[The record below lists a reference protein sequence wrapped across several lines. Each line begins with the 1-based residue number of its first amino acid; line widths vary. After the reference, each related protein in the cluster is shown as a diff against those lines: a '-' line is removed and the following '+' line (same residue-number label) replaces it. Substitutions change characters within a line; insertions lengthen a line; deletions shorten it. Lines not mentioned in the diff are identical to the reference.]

1 MAEADKN
8 KSALPTVYDPGSV
21 EQRIYQ
27 FWEESGAF
35 RADADSQKPK
45 FSIVM
50 PPPNVTGSLHLGHAW
65 NNTLQDIIIR
75 YKRMAGYEAL
85 FLPGTDHAGIATQ
98 TRVEKNLREETGQSR
113 HDLGREAF
121 IERVWDW
128 KNEYGHRITN
138 QVRALGSSCD
148 WSRER
153 FTMDEGLSRAVRT
166 VFVELYNRG
175 LIYRG
180 NRIINWCPRCSTALS
195 DIEVEHMDVQSKL
208 YHVRYPY
215 VDGSGEV
222 VVATTRPETMFAD
235 VAVAVHPDDERYQG
249 RAGKLL
255 KLPLTNREIPV
266 IEDTYV
272 EQEFGTG
279 CVKITPAH
287 DPNDFEVGLRHELEM
302 PQCIDADGI
311 LTDLAGPYSGLTRE
325 EARERVVEDLRQG
338 GYMVEEEELLHA
350 VGHCSRC
357 DTVVEPF
364 LSEQWF
370 VKMAPLA
377 EKALAA
383 LERKEL
389 EFVPERFEKVF
400 SHWLENVRDWC
411 ISRQLWWGHR
421 IPAWYCNNCNE
432 INVAM
437 DEPAAC
443 SHCGSHDL
451 TQEEDVLDTWFSS
464 GLWPFSTMGWP
475 DTEGDY
481 KAFYPTS
488 VLVTAYDILFFWVAR
503 MVFTGLEF
511 TDEMP
516 FEKVVVHG
524 LIRAADGRKMSKSL
538 GNGVDPLDVIAK
550 YGADALR
557 FTLATG
563 TSPGNDQRFYW
574 EKVEGSRNFV
584 NKLWNA
590 SRFVLMNLP
599 EGEALAV
606 LHPDDWNVLDKW
618 IVTRL
623 HQTIDEVSG
632 HLSRYD
638 FGEAGRAL
646 YDFAWDEFCDWYI
659 EFAKLSLYGTDE
671 ASKAQT
677 RAVLVYVLDNL
688 LRLLHPIIPFVTEE
702 IWQSLPEREGK
713 DAASLVRSNWPV
725 SQQAWNSTTAVEQV
739 VQVIEVIR
747 SVRNIRSEMNVAPS
761 KPVNLVIRANSS
773 DSLKLLEAVE
783 SYVKRFCNA
792 ETLEV
797 GQDKTAPEKSV
808 TAVFGGGEVYVPLTD
823 LVDLAAERERLDKE
837 RDRLRTEVERAT
849 KKLGNQQFVAKAPAD
864 VVESERQKASEYQ
877 QRLKSVEERIRA
889 LSND

>member
-1 MAEADKN
+1 MSEGE
-8 KSALPTVYDPGSV
+8 KSGNTLSTVYDPKSV

-35 RADADSQKPK
+35 RADASSFKPK

-75 YKRMAGYEAL
+75 HRRMAGYEAL

-98 TRVEKNLREETGQSR
+98 TRVEKTLREETGQSR

-121 IERVWDW
+121 VEKVWAW
-128 KNEYGHRITN
+128 KHEYGNRITN
-138 QVRALGSSCD
+138 QVRAIGSSCD

-195 DIEVEHMDVQSKL
+195 DIEVEHMDVAGKL
-208 YHVRYPY
+208 YHIRYPY
-215 VDGSGEV
+215 VDGSGDV
-222 VVATTRPETMFAD
+222 VIATTRPETMFAD
-235 VAVAVHPDDERYQG
+235 VAVAVHPDDERYQ
-249 RAGKLL
+249 AKVGKMLQ
-255 KLPLTNREIPV
+255 LPLTDRQIPV
-266 IEDTYV
+266 IADTYV

-287 DPNDFEVGLRHELEM
+287 DPNDFEVGMRHDLPM
-302 PQCIDADGI
+302 PQCINADGV
-311 LTDLAGPYSGLTRE
+311 LTDLAGKYEGLSRE
-325 EARERVVEDLRQG
+325 EARVSVVRDLRAG
-338 GYMVEEEELLHA
+338 GYLVKEEELMHA

-364 LSEQWF
+364 LSDQWF
-370 VKMAPLA
+370 VKMTPLA
-377 EKALAA
+377 ENALAA
-383 LERKEL
+383 LKRREL
-389 EFVPERFEKVF
+389 EFVPDRFEKVF
-400 SHWLENVRDWC
+400 VHWLENVRDWC

-421 IPAWYCNNCNE
+421 IPAWYCNNCGG

-437 DEPAAC
+437 DEPESC
-443 SHCGSHDL
+443 THCGAHDIH
-451 TQEEDVLDTWFSS
+451 QDEDVLDTWFSS

-475 DTEGDY
+475 DETGDY
-481 KAFYPTS
+481 QKFYPTS
-488 VLVTAYDILFFWVAR
+488 ALVTAYDILFFWVAR

-511 TDEMP
+511 TNQMP

-524 LIRAADGRKMSKSL
+524 LIRDGEGRKMSKSL
-538 GNGVDPLDVIAK
+538 GNGVDPLDVIEK

-574 EKVEGSRNFV
+574 EKVEGSRNFI

-590 SRFVLMNLP
+590 SRFVLMNLVPGEDLVVLSP
-599 EGEALAV
+599 ESSS
-606 LHPDDWNVLDKW
+606 VLDKW

-623 HQTIDEVSG
+623 QQTIEEVSS
-632 HLSRYD
+632 HLNRYD

-659 EFAKLSLYGTDE
+659 EFAKLSLYGSDE
-671 ASKAQT
+671 AAKSQT
-677 RAVLVYVLDNL
+677 RSVLVYVLDTL
-688 LRLLHPIIPFVTEE
+688 LRLLHPMIPFVTEE
-702 IWQSLPEREGK
+702 IWQSLPERGTALIRADWPTTHQEWTFS
-713 DAASLVRSNWPV
+713 AAVDEVR
-725 SQQAWNSTTAVEQV
+725 
-739 VQVIEVIR
+739 QVIEVIR

-761 KPVNLVIRANSS
+761 KPVHLTLRPNSS
-773 DSLKLLEAVE
+773 EAEQLLTSVE
-783 SYVKRFCNA
+783 PYIKRFCNA
-792 ETLEV
+792 ETVEV
-797 GQDKTAPEKSV
+797 GQDKTAPDKAV
-808 TAVFGGGEVYVPLTD
+808 TAVFAAGEIYVPLTD
-823 LVDLAAERERLDKE
+823 LVDLAAERDRLSKE
-837 RDRLRTEVERAT
+837 RDRLKSEVERAT
-849 KKLGNQQFVAKAPAD
+849 KKLANEQFVSKAPAD
-864 VVESERQKASEYQ
+864 VVESERQKAAEYR
-877 QRLKSVEERIRA
+877 QRLASVEERIKA
-889 LSND
+889 LTAD